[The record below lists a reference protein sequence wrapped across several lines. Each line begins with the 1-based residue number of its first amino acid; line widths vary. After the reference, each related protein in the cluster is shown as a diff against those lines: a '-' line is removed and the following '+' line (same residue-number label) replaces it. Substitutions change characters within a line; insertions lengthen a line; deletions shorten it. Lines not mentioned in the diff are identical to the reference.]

1 MNEGRK
7 ASVAFSQAGAWI
19 ILTPWSVSTGEKR
32 YDRGCLMT
40 NDLFRRQLGAYAAVH
55 RDWRNKATHFVG
67 IPIIVFSLLLLL
79 SLWTFQLGGREW
91 TVSLA
96 AAIVAVLGWMA
107 LDLGIGL
114 AMAVIMAVAW
124 FAAEALAGALGS
136 ASAVWMAFIALFVG
150 GWVLQFVGHHYE
162 GKRPALLDNI
172 FQAFIGPMF
181 LVAESFVAMGQRSD
195 LADAMGEGD
204 VTAR

>member
-1 MNEGRK
+1 
-7 ASVAFSQAGAWI
+7 
-19 ILTPWSVSTGEKR
+19 
-32 YDRGCLMT
+32 
-40 NDLFRRQLGAYAAVH
+40 
-55 RDWRNKATHFVG
+55 
-67 IPIIVFSLLLLL
+67 
-79 SLWTFQLGGREW
+79 
-91 TVSLA
+91 
-96 AAIVAVLGWMA
+96 MA

-114 AMAVIMAVAW
+114 AMALIMAVAW

-181 LVAESFVAMGQRSD
+181 LVAESFVVMGQRSD